1 MLGVSQKFSKSASAQ
16 PSGAGEGRRPG
27 AADPDRTAGG
37 PRPDPEQLKRLLAGP
52 EGQSLLRL
60 LQADGG
66 DALRAAA
73 EALRRG
79 STEGVKA
86 ALTPLLAGT
95 EAEAL
100 TRSLEAK
107 L

>member
-16 PSGAGEGRRPG
+16 PSGAGEGRPG

-66 DALRAAA
+66 EALRAAA